1 MGTIRWPLWLHE
13 DAADHGYTNDDIQT
27 ALFDAYSSVFDILT
41 KQQEHPIMDLFQIH
55 MAEYQAKWKKINPRR
70 DPTNN
75 NIIEAA
81 SAFAFSVPI
90 LAGDA
95 SLAVDFV
102 SDLKSHIGRQ
112 YSSLADDCVTMSIGK
127 VLFDLVI
134 LRTYLS
140 RPAEND
146 LDIFELVKDNQVS
159 RIWTDHE
166 QALAACFGED
176 DTSPKAAFLTRPN
189 PLLWGVKVLIDSN
202 LERPRDCPLVAIQ
215 EPVEWTTS
223 PGLTG
228 GSRKPRHYQ
237 PPHLRLLQPGPRPKP
252 RPTYEKKSADNTSTG
267 KRACGTMDEVSKLT
281 AKRERLSEEDDMESS
296 GMLARTRRGTRKRT
310 VVNF

>member
-1 MGTIRWPLWLHE
+1 MWLHE
-13 DAADHGYTNDDIQT
+13 DAADHGYTNDDIQM

-75 NIIEAA
+75 NIIKAA

-90 LAGDA
+90 LPGNA

-134 LRTYLS
+134 LRMYLS
-140 RPAEND
+140 RPAEMTLIFLSLLKTIKCHASGQITNRHWLPVLVRTIQAPKLRSS
-146 LDIFELVKDNQVS
+146 LDPTHFFGTS
-159 RIWTDHE
+159 R
-166 QALAACFGED
+166 
-176 DTSPKAAFLTRPN
+176 S
-189 PLLWGVKVLIDSN
+189 
-202 LERPRDCPLVAIQ
+202 
-215 EPVEWTTS
+215 
-223 PGLTG
+223 
-228 GSRKPRHYQ
+228 
-237 PPHLRLLQPGPRPKP
+237 
-252 RPTYEKKSADNTSTG
+252 
-267 KRACGTMDEVSKLT
+267 
-281 AKRERLSEEDDMESS
+281 
-296 GMLARTRRGTRKRT
+296 
-310 VVNF
+310 